1 MTFRTTSVSQH
12 VFLRGFLSVCTLA
25 AGSRM
30 WRGTQSSDITM
41 GCLDSGRIPSL
52 LKSRLSSQRLWMSV
66 HIGRPTLTLEGS
78 EEPGFRV
85 DAGSC
90 TDTEEDMGQVHTKIL
105 LSTMLG
111 KSYHLFLWQ
120 KITGMWLTS
129 IVNSL
134 EQSLPDIVQ
143 RDFPGTLFKTLVC
156 FNKSGASPSSALF
169 CFSVPGVVPS
179 WCLLCASQELGCMAT
194 CPARASPFLTSFQVS
209 EMLQVCGSLWEEE
222 WHSQCVVNITR
233 PNILQSFSEHSCSIF
248 RNT

>member
-30 WRGTQSSDITM
+30 WRGTWSSDVTM
-41 GCLDSGRIPSL
+41 GCLDLGCIPSL

-111 KSYHLFLWQ
+111 KSHHLFLWQ

-143 RDFPGTLFKTLVC
+143 RDFPGTLFKTRVC

-179 WCLLCASQELGCMAT
+179 LCQSRTQVHGYM
-194 CPARASPFLTSFQVS
+194 PSP
-209 EMLQVCGSLWEEE
+209 
-222 WHSQCVVNITR
+222 
-233 PNILQSFSEHSCSIF
+233 SFSFSNKLPGVWNAAGLWVTLRRRVAFTVCCEHHQAKHTSVIF
-248 RNT
+248 RTFLFYF